1 MLSQTK
7 GCEEIQDDD
16 ELYRRIHPDQIKHGK
31 ISSAAF
37 KQKTPDLSVS
47 ISRLTTPEK
56 VLHGY
61 PRHGLASL
69 VAAIFRKENLEVYH
83 APAPCNY
90 AHAIV
95 YGKITESM
103 AKRIADS
110 AKLICENLAFL
121 QSAKLHD

>member
-7 GCEEIQDDD
+7 GHEEIKDED
-16 ELYRRIHPDQIKHGK
+16 ELYRRIHPHQIKHGK

-47 ISRLTTPEK
+47 IARLTTPEK

-61 PRHGLASL
+61 PRHGLGSL
-69 VAAIFRKENLEVYH
+69 VAVVFRKENLEVYH
-83 APAPCNY
+83 APVACNY

-95 YGKITESM
+95 YGKITDSM
-103 AKRIADS
+103 ARRIADS
-110 AKLICENLAFL
+110 SMLICESLAVL
-121 QSAKLHD
+121 QSLKLHD